1 VFLVGVM
8 VRRGKKKKKP
18 PDIEATPVEAS
29 LPACPARP
37 ARPFGPCDNLGWCHL
52 PTLEAYAY
60 IKSVDWKRMPLWLS
74 AIKAEWLMA
83 RMRNGVIDLDFDPRR
98 EQAVQDQAARDNRR
112 SRNCARRQSLRNV
125 GGSPSEE
132 SAPMHGDDGFGSF
145 LDGLDAS
152 PDAALRLN
160 GLVAAAGRSDGLDA
174 MYAARHD
181 GRAVWEEPDDGSFED
196 PDDTSP
202 HITSQFSPDDSS
214 LAGGVSGGLS
224 NSSTAGAFNTFSCPL
239 NYSAPHQ
246 DAPHASVRRDREFLV
261 SDSGVIAMY
270 KSLQSTLDQDK
281 LC

>member
-1 VFLVGVM
+1 M

-37 ARPFGPCDNLGWCHL
+37 ACPFGPNDNLGWLHL
-52 PTLEAYAY
+52 SNPEAYAY
-60 IKSVDWKRMPLWLS
+60 IKSVDWNRMPFWLS

-83 RMRNGVIDLDFDPRR
+83 RVRDGVVDLDFDPRR
-98 EQAVQDQAARDNRR
+98 EQDVVAQTARDSRR

-132 SAPMHGDDGFGSF
+132 SAPVHGDDVSGSF

-152 PDAALRLN
+152 PDAARRLN
-160 GLVAAAGRSDGLDA
+160 GLAAAAGRSDGLDA
-174 MYAARHD
+174 MYVARHD

-202 HITSQFSPDDSS
+202 HTTSQFSPDDSS
-214 LAGGVSGGLS
+214 LAGGLSGGLS

-246 DAPHASVRRDREFLV
+246 DAPHASVRRNREFLV
-261 SDSGVIAMY
+261 ADSGAIAMY
-270 KSLQSTLDQDK
+270 KSLQSISDQDK